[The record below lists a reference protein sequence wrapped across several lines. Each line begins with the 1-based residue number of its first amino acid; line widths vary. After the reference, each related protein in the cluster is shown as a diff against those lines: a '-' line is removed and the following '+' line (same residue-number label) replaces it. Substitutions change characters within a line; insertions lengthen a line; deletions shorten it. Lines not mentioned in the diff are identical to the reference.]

1 MSRKRIKQYSLTN
14 AIKILSQM
22 YLQWL
27 LRNNFLLVFR
37 YEFCEL
43 VQRMW
48 ILKATM
54 ENVSPALEI
63 LSLISQLMR
72 SILVRTHRQNEYLD
86 WRVTFTIGLNSFAS
100 LEMPYFT
107 VYLHCEFHQIIL
119 YFLSTSQSFHSSS
132 SHSTSWLE
140 NWKKRGLRTLQGFLQ
155 GHRFNT
161 CITLSF
167 LPSIL

>member
-72 SILVRTHRQNEYLD
+72 SIVARTHRQKEYL
-86 WRVTFTIGLNSFAS
+86 
-100 LEMPYFT
+100 E
-107 VYLHCEFHQIIL
+107 E
-119 YFLSTSQSFHSSS
+119 
-132 SHSTSWLE
+132 
-140 NWKKRGLRTLQGFLQ
+140 
-155 GHRFNT
+155 
-161 CITLSF
+161 
-167 LPSIL
+167 